1 MFRYDKDMERVMQA
15 KKFEI
20 LKELEDC
27 KLRIL
32 KELSGVDKVTLTR
45 LRELL
50 ADYNKIEHQ
59 ITTRITNI
67 ETKVNSNL
75 ITIEEGLTEI
85 NDIKEQFSTA
95 FTDVE
100 DMKKSVE
107 EFSTKLSTMER
118 DVTLVNTGMG
128 SLNEAI
134 NKNSFDIE
142 QLSNTVDKMKL
153 KDVSLTTTNE
163 WNSTNYMCIWE
174 SQNNDPSNP
183 PTTHSYQRTHHY
195 KMNFSETEF
204 KTATGYSIKDIVSL
218 IGVSPIHQNGGSG
231 FSFVLISMNKV
242 TDTDLHII
250 VRGRNNGNLTDIA
263 KNLTLRFLVID
274 NKDII

>member
-50 ADYNKIEHQ
+50 ADYNNIEYQ

-85 NDIKEQFSTA
+85 NDIKEEFTTA

-107 EFSTKLSTMER
+107 EFNTKLSTMER

-134 NKNSFDIE
+134 NKNNFDIE
-142 QLSNTVDKMKL
+142 QLSNTVDKMKI
-153 KDVSLTTTNE
+153 KKVSYTCNFTPEKNTNTRKLVNTYSNYDTNNENYEVSE
-163 WNSTNYMCIWE
+163 WL
-174 SQNNDPSNP
+174 
-183 PTTHSYQRTHHY
+183 
-195 KMNFSETEF
+195 F
-204 KTATGYSIKDIVSL
+204 KVRITDFKEKTGYNIDKILSIINVTCTHNS
-218 IGVSPIHQNGGSG
+218 GGSG
-231 FSFVLISMNKV
+231 FN
-242 TDTDLHII
+242 HIFHS
-250 VRGRNNGNLTDIA
+250 VRCLSNEVEVCMHVKNNGNLSDIPTA
-263 KNLTLRFLVID
+263 FTIEFLVID
-274 NKDII
+274 NKDNI